1 MSGTVDIKGPS
12 TGAPLITPAGFNA
25 AVNTALVTKADAAT
39 VQASATQL
47 AAVQGV
53 VTGNQQM
60 IANLTPSV
68 AATATA
74 IAALQSLMTATENR
88 VTVLETAVPP
98 PAAPGAPTGLTVGVI
113 TNTSIAFT
121 WVAPVG
127 GAAPTSYTLQY
138 APAGT
143 GNYVNGPS
151 GAGLSGTVTG
161 LTAGTAYD
169 FHVIA
174 TNAAGPG
181 SASTPPVT
189 RTTTVSFTPS
199 PAFTSIPNAASIT
212 ANDGGV
218 WTVVPYPTST
228 VGGVVKLG
236 GVNVGS
242 TSNVIL
248 LLISDT
254 GRIYQESND
263 PSLANQPGGVG
274 WWYYD
279 ATQNPVWVFSSDPR
293 PAAPGQRN
301 PNTIAF
307 ASNSVWNIGMGND
320 ATWAAANAPET
331 VTLRSLTFAVNA
343 SGYGQ
348 PIYFGGPSDPVVA
361 FHCNGGGQSGPGLG
375 GTVPWDAS
383 FHCPANAVPSAGFDM
398 HMNVFDSTQPL
409 RALTMF
415 GCTFNN
421 GTDVTGGVTSNLGSI
436 LDLTQAGLI
445 YPTDMNG
452 TGDNYLGGTITDYD
466 LAQGVI
472 RHMVRCVIDPAKL
485 LSPNPNDGD
494 QTGVEWPNTHVD
506 FQHGPGVYT
515 GNIPVGTYGI
525 PNSVNL
531 STLGLSAGGMML
543 ATCLQNYGG
552 LWRDSGGTNDFVVY
566 TTPEN
571 ENHTLIQGMRADG
584 PKIMAVICRMTNQSA
599 TNVNGGGTRRA
610 VLLPPVG

>member
-1 MSGTVDIKGPS
+1 MSGTVNFQGPS
-12 TGAPLITPAGFNA
+12 TGAPLITPAVFNA
-25 AVNTALVTKADAAT
+25 TVNTALVTKADLAI

-53 VTGNQQM
+53 VTGNQQ
-60 IANLTPSV
+60 SV
-68 AATATA
+68 ATMMASMDATNAA
-74 IAALQSLMTATENR
+74 IATLQGLMTNTVNR

-98 PAAPGAPTGLTVGVI
+98 PVAPGAPTGLISGVI
-113 TNTSIAFT
+113 TNTTIAFT

-127 GAAPTSYTLQY
+127 GAAATGYTLQY

-161 LTAGTAYD
+161 LTSGATYD

-181 SASTPPVT
+181 APSTPPVT

-199 PAFTSIPNAASIT
+199 PAFTSIPNATQIID
-212 ANDGGV
+212 NNGGV
-218 WTVVPYPTST
+218 WTVV
-228 VGGVVKLG
+228 GGVVKLNG
-236 GVNVGS
+236 ANAGT
-242 TSNVIL
+242 TSSVIL

-263 PSLANQPGGVG
+263 PALAGLPGGVG

-293 PAAPGQRN
+293 PQSPGQRN

-307 ASNSVWNIGMGND
+307 ASNSVWNIGMGNG
-320 ATWAAANAPET
+320 ATWAAAGAAET
-331 VTLRSLTFAVNA
+331 VTLRGLGLGVNA
-343 SGYGQ
+343 SNFGQ
-348 PIYFGGPSDPVVA
+348 PIYFGGPGDPIVA

-383 FHCPANAVPSAGFDM
+383 FHCPANAQPAGGSDE
-398 HMNVFDSTQPL
+398 HMTVFDSTNHL
-409 RALTMF
+409 RALTMAF
-415 GCTFNN
+415 CTFNN
-421 GTDVTGGVTSNLGSI
+421 GTDVTGGVTCGLGSI

-445 YPTDMNG
+445 YPSDFNG
-452 TGDNYLGGTITDYD
+452 TDNYLAGVITDYD

-472 RHMVRCVIDPAKL
+472 RHAVRCGISPNVL
-485 LSPNPNDGD
+485 LSPNPTDGD
-494 QTGVEWPNTHVD
+494 QTGIEWPNTHVD
-506 FQHGPGVYT
+506 FQHGPGAYT

-531 STLGLSAGGMML
+531 STLGLSAGGLML
-543 ATCLQNYGG
+543 ATALQNYGAI
-552 LWRDSGGTNDFVVY
+552 WRDQAGTNELAFY

-571 ENHTLIQGMRADG
+571 ENNSLIQGMRADG
-584 PKIMAVICRMTNQSA
+584 PKIMAVISRMTNQSA